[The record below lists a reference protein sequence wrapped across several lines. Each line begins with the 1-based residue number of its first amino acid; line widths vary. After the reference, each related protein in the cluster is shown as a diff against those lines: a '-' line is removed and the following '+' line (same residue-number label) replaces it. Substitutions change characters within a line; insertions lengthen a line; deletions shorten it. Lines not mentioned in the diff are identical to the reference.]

1 MEKVTERAMSTAL
14 FRKGKLRFFTI
25 YTRSEFH
32 QTVLKYVSAI
42 KFIYLTEKYLL
53 KKPENMD
60 QDVKQIVE
68 TL

>member
-1 MEKVTERAMSTAL
+1 MEKVTERSVSTAL
-14 FRKGKLRFFTI
+14 FRKGKSRFLTI
-25 YTRSEFH
+25 HTRSEFH

-42 KFIYLTEKYLL
+42 KFIYLTEKDLL